1 MEMIKNM
8 NSFLK
13 WIGGKKSL
21 RENIIS
27 EFPEGAERYIE
38 VFGGAGWVLFA
49 REKHAKFEVFNDI
62 NSDLIN
68 LYRCMKYHRAAL
80 EDELKYILH
89 SREIFFDF
97 KNQINIAGLTD
108 IQRAARYYVIVRSS
122 FGADT
127 KSFATGVMNISKPI
141 ERFQEIEKRLERVII
156 ENRDFE
162 SLINTYDREN
172 ALFYLDPPYVKAEKY
187 YNCDFDMEDHIRLA
201 EILKKIKGKCIIS
214 YNDEDFIWKLYK
226 DFNIKRISRQ
236 NNLSSKEKV
245 YKEVIIKNF

>member
-1 MEMIKNM
+1 M

-97 KNQINIAGLTD
+97 KNQINIQKNL
-108 IQRAARYYVIVRSS
+108 
-122 FGADT
+122 
-127 KSFATGVMNISKPI
+127 KC
-141 ERFQEIEKRLERVII
+141 
-156 ENRDFE
+156 
-162 SLINTYDREN
+162 
-172 ALFYLDPPYVKAEKY
+172 
-187 YNCDFDMEDHIRLA
+187 YN
-201 EILKKIKGKCIIS
+201 
-214 YNDEDFIWKLYK
+214 
-226 DFNIKRISRQ
+226 
-236 NNLSSKEKV
+236 
-245 YKEVIIKNF
+245 